1 MKSDRVFGL
10 GGRVA
15 AISGTASGIGE
26 AVAHG
31 CVCQCATVRCLDVN
45 GDAASF
51 VAGTLLMADGGGRP
65 VQPTGVAASGFGLW
79 DKTRQGPRLQGA
91 APCCGRRR
99 APTAYSP

>member
-31 CVCQCATVRCLDVN
+31 CVCQGATVRCLDVN